1 MYALPQRSLAD
12 LVLLDIVAASHGL
25 VPPLDPVPALGEA
38 RRYFFLSRPA
48 GWRRRNTMLR
58 PPDRMRRI
66 VARLVAAPSTPVR
79 LVPVSIFWGRA
90 ANKDRSWIRALFSE
104 GWAVSSAARRFL
116 ILLFNR
122 RDILVQF
129 GDPLRPGHIVR
140 PAEADT
146 LATRR
151 TARLLRVKFR
161 NQKVAALGP
170 DLSHRRSLVGQIL
183 RSAAVTRAVDAVAK
197 EGVGRTRVERAARR
211 AAYDIAA
218 DMSYPAIRFLDR
230 LLAWF
235 WHRIYNGVQITGFA
249 NFETLAQTHTLV
261 YTPCHRSH
269 IDYLL
274 LSYVLYHRGLMLPHI
289 AAGDNLDLPIVGRIL
304 RGGGAFFM
312 RRRFGADRVY
322 AAVFSEYLYRVFRRG
337 HAVEYFVEGGRS
349 RTGRLLPARSGML
362 RMTID
367 AHERGLPRPI
377 VFIPVYIGYE
387 RIIEGAAY
395 LEELGGATK
404 KRETISGI
412 VRCLKLVAESFGTA
426 RVCFGEPIHLA
437 QFLANCTET
446 DPARALGKTI
456 LKGVNACA
464 FVNAVDLVAL
474 ATLATPRETIDE
486 ADLAMRVDLYRE
498 LIERHADHTRGGV
511 TGAPTREIIRR
522 VEMLGLLEREPAIA
536 NDAGRTKTGEDI
548 LFHGSAPN
556 TWYRNNVLHVV
567 AAPSLIACLVNSR
580 RAVPGA
586 VLRRVFNDLYPY
598 VANELHTGPESADRW
613 LGHLEEVGVVDHR
626 YGTYTAPRDPGARL
640 RLRLLGGAVAPIVER
655 FYIGVALLDRSGT
668 GTLDAEAWL
677 AECLGIAE
685 RYARRY
691 GINAP
696 EFADP
701 GLFTQFL
708 EQLVSN
714 GVVTTRPSGE
724 LTFDQRIASVV
735 HAGRRV
741 VQEELHVTLR
751 ERP

>member
-1 MYALPQRSLAD
+1 M
-12 LVLLDIVAASHGL
+12 LLDIVAESHGL
-25 VPPLDPVPALGEA
+25 APPLDPVPALDEA

-48 GWRRRNTMLR
+48 GWRRRNTMLKPSAR
-58 PPDRMRRI
+58 LRRI
-66 VARLVAAPSTPVR
+66 VARLVAVPSTPVQ

-104 GWAVSSAARRFL
+104 GWAVSSATRRFL

-122 RDILVQF
+122 HDILVQF
-129 GDPLRPGHIVR
+129 GDPLKHGNIVR
-140 PAEADT
+140 PAETDDV
-146 LATRR
+146 ATRR

-170 DLSHRRSLVGQIL
+170 DLSHRRSLVEQIL
-183 RSAAVTRAVDAVAK
+183 QSGAVTRAVDGVVTD
-197 EGVGRTRVERAARR
+197 GVGRARVERAARR
-211 AAYDIAA
+211 AANDIAA

-235 WHRIYNGVQITGFA
+235 WHRIYDGVQTSGFA
-249 NFETLAQTHTLV
+249 NFEALAQTHTLV
-261 YTPCHRSH
+261 YAPCHRSH

-367 AHERGLPRPI
+367 AHERGVPRPI
-377 VFIPVYIGYE
+377 VFVPVYIGYE

-395 LEELGGATK
+395 LAELGGATK
-404 KRETISGI
+404 KRETLSGV
-412 VRCLKLVAESFGTA
+412 VRNLKLVRESFGTA
-426 RVCFGEPIHLA
+426 RVCFGEPIHLEE
-437 QFLANCTET
+437 FLANCTDT
-446 DPARALGKTI
+446 DPARALGETI

-486 ADLAMRVDLYRE
+486 ADLAMRVDLYRD
-498 LIERHADHTRGGV
+498 LIERHADDTRQGV
-511 TGAPTREIIRR
+511 TGAPTGEIIRH
-522 VEMLGLLEREPAIA
+522 VESLGLLERESA
-536 NDAGRTKTGEDI
+536 NADNEGGTAPGGEDI
-548 LFHGSAPN
+548 LIHGSAPN

-567 AAPSLIACLVNSR
+567 AAPSLIACLMNSR
-580 RAVPGA
+580 RAVRGA

-598 VANELHTGPESADRW
+598 MANELHTSPESVDRW
-613 LGHLEEVGVVDHR
+613 LGHLEEAGVVDR
-626 YGTYTAPRDPGARL
+626 RRGTYLAPHDSGARL
-640 RLRLLGGAVAPIVER
+640 QLRLLGSAVVPIVER
-655 FYIGVALLDRSGT
+655 FYIGVAVLDRVGT

-677 AECLGIAE
+677 AECLSIAE

-708 EQLVSN
+708 EQLVRN
-714 GVVTTRPSGE
+714 GVVTTQTGGE
-724 LTFDQRIASVV
+724 LTFDDRIASVV

-741 VQEELHVTLR
+741 VAEELHVILR